1 MAFEDSFCAIVD
13 RTTYTKIIKRI
24 NQEKIANISRFLRQI
39 DFMRN
44 WSQKEI
50 LTFSYLMNLKTFE
63 QPGQV
68 ILCEKKICDQVII
81 VKSGELEIVLQ
92 RAD

>member
-1 MAFEDSFCAIVD
+1 MAFDDSFCAIVD

-39 DFMRN
+39 DFMKN

-63 QPGQV
+63 
-68 ILCEKKICDQVII
+68 
-81 VKSGELEIVLQ
+81 
-92 RAD
+92 